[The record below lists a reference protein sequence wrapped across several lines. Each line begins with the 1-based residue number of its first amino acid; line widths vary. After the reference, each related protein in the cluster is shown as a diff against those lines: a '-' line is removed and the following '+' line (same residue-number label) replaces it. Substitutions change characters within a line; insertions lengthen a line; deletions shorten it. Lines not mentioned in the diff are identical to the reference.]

1 MYSETNVR
9 KKHPRRVLFSPQHNL
24 GHTEDVAFV
33 IKSGG
38 ESTVELGVDD
48 KSYVLGALPFFNFNG
63 FKINTAVKVAHIN
76 GHIMSL
82 FILIRIRK
90 SVVCQISH

>member
-1 MYSETNVR
+1 MYSETNVG

-48 KSYVLGALPFFNFNG
+48 KSYVLGALPRCP
-63 FKINTAVKVAHIN
+63 T
-76 GHIMSL
+76 L
-82 FILIRIRK
+82 L
-90 SVVCQISH
+90 

>member
-33 IKSGG
+33 INSGG

-48 KSYVLGALPFFNFNG
+48 KSYVLGALQP
-63 FKINTAVKVAHIN
+63 
-76 GHIMSL
+76 SL
-82 FILIRIRK
+82 
-90 SVVCQISH
+90 ISMGSR